1 MKPKKSLARRF
12 APWAAAGS
20 LFVAGWEGMH
30 LVAYR
35 DKLAGGIP
43 TVCAGETRGVK
54 ITDRY
59 TEAECLAM
67 LNDALQ
73 DFADGV
79 RRCVDFD
86 NMPASRQ
93 IAVVSVSY
101 NIGVGAFC
109 KSTMARKFN
118 AGDIRGACDAF
129 LMWTKAGGVEW
140 RGLVRRRNAERELCL
155 RDA

>member
-1 MKPKKSLARRF
+1 MKPKRSLARRA
-12 APWAAAGS
+12 APWAAAGAI
-20 LFVAGWEGMH
+20 FVGGWEGMH

-54 ITDRY
+54 LTDRY
-59 TEAECLAM
+59 TLPECEAM
-67 LNDALQ
+67 LADGLQ
-73 DFADGV
+73 DFADGA

-86 NMPASRQ
+86 NMPVSRQ

-101 NIGVGAFC
+101 NIGIGAFC

-118 AGDIRGACDAF
+118 AGDVQGACDAF
-129 LMWTKAGGVEW
+129 LLWDKAGGIRW
-140 RGLVRRRNAERELCL
+140 RGLTNRRKAERELCL
-155 RDA
+155 R